1 MRVISSPLVYY
12 NPRKVITCLC
22 CWQSQPSPCFL
33 YVLHIPPRFRH
44 PDRRIEVSN
53 FIEFHCIS
61 RLLVLV
67 SYPYLIY
74 PLPRRLNR
82 YRIIIVAACASV
94 IFSSCFT
101 HVLDISD
108 LEEKEMMYNYVDGDL
123 DSSRSNN
130 KPFMY

>member
-1 MRVISSPLVYY
+1 MRAISNPLVYY
-12 NPRKVITCLC
+12 NPRRVLTCLC
-22 CWQSQPSPCFL
+22 CWQPQPSPCFL
-33 YVLHIPPRFRH
+33 YVLHIPLIP
-44 PDRRIEVSN
+44 PLDRRIEVSN

-82 YRIIIVAACASV
+82 YHIIIVAACTSV

-123 DSSRSNN
+123 DSSRSDN